1 MTITAGKIKPLI
13 KNKGDKVNEENK
25 TPGIEEV
32 EELLVL
38 VQHQAKPH
46 GATKMKRFF
55 PSDKYKQNGIDK
67 LEVLGSKK
75 CTRDLK
81 AKVPENSKRKA
92 PKNPTTVTDPIAAL
106 TEQVTRLVEAVEILV
121 SAKR

>member
-1 MTITAGKIKPLI
+1 MTITTGKIKPLI

-25 TPGIEEV
+25 TPGVEEV

-38 VQHQAKPH
+38 VQHQAKPY

-55 PSDKYKQNGIDK
+55 PGNKYKQNGIDK

-75 CTRDLK
+75 CTRNLK
-81 AKVPENSKRKA
+81 ANVPGNSKRKA
-92 PKNPTTVTDPIAAL
+92 PKNPKTITDPIAAL
-106 TEQVTRLVEAVEILV
+106 IEQVTRLVEVVEKLV
-121 SAKR
+121 SAKK